1 MLKAAHNTTVELTCT
16 DETSDPDIAPPHWVM
31 NGSVALTEDGY
42 RSSRDE
48 DTRALIGTLTIN
60 GNNTCG
66 TFSMYCILHNE
77 QILHNSTLIVG
88 G

>member
-1 MLKAAHNTTVELTCT
+1 MFKAAHNTTIELTCI
-16 DETSDPDIAPPHWVM
+16 DKANDPDISPPHWVM

-66 TFSMYCILHNE
+66 TFNMYCILHNE
-77 QILHNSTLIVG
+77 QILHSTTLIVEG
-88 G
+88 